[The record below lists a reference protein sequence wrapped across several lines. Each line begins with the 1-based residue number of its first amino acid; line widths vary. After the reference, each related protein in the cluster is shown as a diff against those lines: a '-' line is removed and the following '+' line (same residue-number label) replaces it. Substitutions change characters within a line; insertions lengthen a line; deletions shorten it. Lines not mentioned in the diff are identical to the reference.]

1 MEAPGFSLLLD
12 THLLL
17 WLAVDPGRLP
27 ESLREEL
34 ADRGTPL
41 LFSVASLWEVAIKT
55 SLNRP
60 DFRVDAQDLRQG
72 LLREG
77 FGEQPIEAAHCLA
90 VQHLPWIHRDPFDRL
105 LVAQARCEGLTLL
118 SADRALAAY
127 GPEVRWIGTPPA
139 TATSP

>member
-1 MEAPGFSLLLD
+1 MEAPALPLLLD

-17 WLAVDPGRLP
+17 WLAADPARLP
-27 ESLREEL
+27 EALREEL
-34 ADRGTPL
+34 ADRRQPL

-60 DFRVDAQDLRQG
+60 GFRVDALDLRQG

-90 VQHLPWIHRDPFDRL
+90 VQHLAWIHRDPFDRL

-118 SADRALAAY
+118 SADRALLAY
-127 GPEVRWIGTPPA
+127 GPEVRWIGAPPA
-139 TATSP
+139 TADSP